1 MIPPIFVS
9 QETHLN
15 LWDDPL
21 DILAKINFPY
31 EDAHHIKW
39 NIFYSMFSV
48 DTELARN
55 R

>member
-21 DILAKINFPY
+21 DILAKINYPY
-31 EDAHHIKW
+31 EDAHHLKMEDI
-39 NIFYSMFSV
+39 IFDVLS
-48 DTELARN
+48 
-55 R
+55 